1 MSKKL
6 KFVGDISILLLFA
19 TMIIMAPTATADTK
33 AKIGGTFVNID
44 ESIVFTGSLD
54 NKWETEKWQG
64 VFEADY
70 AYKAEDGDQ
79 TINKFKTSGKLIKSL
94 NDKHYVIGVTSYD
107 YDEFRTNND
116 RIVMGAGHGYKILR
130 TDKHKASIENSIA
143 YLKSNS
149 NSDPILRSSLWY
161 AFNMTDNISFTNKF
175 LWESGDDDYTRNETS
190 FDFSLT
196 DNVTVGIKNVYTKD
210 PIDISSLS
218 NGIYILN
225 INTENKIQTQKIT
238 ITK

>member
-1 MSKKL
+1 MKKKL

-19 TMIIMAPTATADTK
+19 AIIPLIPNANADTK
-33 AKIGGTFVNID
+33 AKIGGTFINID
-44 ESIVFTGSLD
+44 ESVVLTASLD
-54 NKWETEKWQG
+54 NKFETEKYQG

-70 AYKAEDGDQ
+70 AYQADDGDQ

-130 TDKHKASIENSIA
+130 TEKHKASIENSIA

-190 FDFSLT
+190 FDYSLT

-210 PIDISSLS
+210 PIEYSIF
-218 NGIYILN
+218 N
-225 INTENKIQTQKIT
+225 ITLGVKF
-238 ITK
+238 